1 MAQTTRANS
10 ALQFMHRCRQSRTS
24 THLLQTRHNS
34 STSTPTSPYDPSNF
48 SKPMHRTDHPPT
60 ITAPFPSKK
69 LGRPMPPPTEIV
81 YPGLKPSLWTGL
93 KMSFGWKPT
102 APSGYTPAP
111 FNARTNPYRARKAWP
126 PNFDVLHPKQQFH
139 FEKTYRRRAKLAY
152 TRPKWNRRIK
162 TLQHTGILL
171 TVAYF
176 VFICEPEDKM
186 GTPFDGFRA
195 WFFGKLKNLGTLPES
210 TRYEAERLEK
220 EARETMKSRRTIL
233 GSAAREPSQDQV
245 GEGRLV
251 ADR

>member
-1 MAQTTRANS
+1 
-10 ALQFMHRCRQSRTS
+10 
-24 THLLQTRHNS
+24 
-34 STSTPTSPYDPSNF
+34 
-48 SKPMHRTDHPPT
+48 
-60 ITAPFPSKK
+60 
-69 LGRPMPPPTEIV
+69 MPPPTEIV
-81 YPGLKPSLWTGL
+81 YPGLKPSMWTGI
-93 KMSFGWKPT
+93 KMSFGWKPK
-102 APSGYTPAP
+102 APSGYVPAP
-111 FNARTNPYRARKAWP
+111 FNARTNPYRAHKIWP
-126 PNFDVLHPKQQFH
+126 PNFEEMHPKQQFH

-152 TRPKWNRRIK
+152 ARPKWNRRIK

-195 WFFGKLKNLGTLPES
+195 WFFGKMKNLGTLPES

-233 GSAAREPSQDQV
+233 GSVAREPSQSPIAED
-245 GEGRLV
+245 RLA